1 MSGRVEVLQAKII
14 LDEKIVI
21 EQNALLGKE
30 CSTKKEKKR
39 DFRKNKDFW
48 ISPWATYAMYY
59 YFTSA
64 DHAGMLP
71 SISG

>member
-1 MSGRVEVLQAKII
+1 VEVLQAKII

-39 DFRKNKDFW
+39 TFGRTKIFGSHHGPRMQC
-48 ISPWATYAMYY
+48 II
-59 YFTSA
+59 TS
-64 DHAGMLP
+64 HQLTMLP